1 MKENWSKSQ
10 LEVELTLINLS
21 LTYCFDWPE
30 LNLVYN
36 RLINPIS
43 SRMGLSTL
51 PSPSDGL
58 LCIIMSNTAV
68 TISLVRCVLRSF
80 LHVIGVRRKETMSA
94 GEYETA
100 ESYNV
105 PETNLY
111 MEEFRYRTPR
121 LRFKELSDAGQ
132 DDLDH
137 DCRVC
142 LTRFESESEVTS
154 LPCRHVYHKEC
165 VEKWIG
171 HWNITC
177 PLCRT
182 PMMDLDKD

>member
-1 MKENWSKSQ
+1 MQDSILNTR
-10 LEVELTLINLS
+10 LCADLS

-80 LHVIGVRRKETMSA
+80 LHVVGVRREETMSA

-111 MEEFRYRTPR
+111 MEAFRYRTPR
-121 LRFKELSDAGQ
+121 LRFKELSDAGE

-137 DCRVC
+137 DCTVC
-142 LTRFESESEVTS
+142 LTRFESESEDSHDGPRRGFVPHA
-154 LPCRHVYHKEC
+154 LVAG
-165 VEKWIG
+165 I
-171 HWNITC
+171 
-177 PLCRT
+177 
-182 PMMDLDKD
+182 